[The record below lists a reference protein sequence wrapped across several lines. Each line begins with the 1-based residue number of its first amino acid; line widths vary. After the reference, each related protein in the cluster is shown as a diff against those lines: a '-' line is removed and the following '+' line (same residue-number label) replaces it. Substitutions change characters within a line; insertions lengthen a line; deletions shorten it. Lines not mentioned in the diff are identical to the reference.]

1 MPECL
6 EMGMSGR
13 FALLTVASFL
23 LLAFPL
29 DLAGAQEE
37 QTVSCTVLVDWE
49 EDWYW
54 AESGDYVPSI
64 LHRYRVTF
72 EPPFSNGSS
81 PGFANVSVT
90 HLREGID
97 IVGQSPIMLV
107 AGGEIDIVLPE
118 EPDFGDS
125 ISISVTTDEAECSR
139 QLNITNWNQ
148 PIADHEVTRETHW
161 SMSGLDGDGEGI
173 SFDGRGWQRRVG
185 NILESNELGNG
196 SLFLDLTNGSEGPV
210 VDLEL
215 DRIWLN
221 ETYEGTE
228 LVRQDFEMS
237 GTGALFLVSGQ
248 EGGGITIDAR
258 VSDAY
263 ILRSF
268 QEGEVSERMRFQ
280 GDGWISLNGGDN
292 ESSGGAFGEVFL
304 LYFETWDDDGF
315 RRLQDIQ
322 IEANASMRISGWQES
337 FSFELEELIFREKWE
352 EGIRTDQFTR
362 VFGSGDFDFVASEEP
377 LYIEVN
383 GTIPILHFESEAGE
397 TVADSLIV
405 DGTYDGDA
413 EGSFGFVRQIVESGV
428 FENATGAQF
437 EADKIRV
444 ETWFNVSATPF
455 GGPVDEELE
464 ADHNLTFEYVVP
476 QEDWSNR
483 TIRYTYV
490 EDNGT
495 VEEEYPENSP
505 VISYAQSPEATSIFS
520 GNISRETGVCPQT
533 LQVGD
538 SFSLTGNRGMVLD
551 VSVSGSSIQEVDG
564 HQVTIAEWNGN
575 YGDMSQAFGSVINEG
590 ILAGLLNEISR
601 TVQVDLGEGD
611 VAGVSFIENQK
622 IDRITSPSIITLDE
636 NTPPSFS
643 SDGNPAVR
651 FREGILTAEGGI
663 AHLEV
668 SINDVDTDTIAVS
681 VDLSGLGIGMVEL
694 SDSGTQGDLIIH
706 DGIWT
711 SIIEHNGLEHGSV
724 PVSVTMQD
732 IWVSVTEEATIDIAN
747 PPPRIIEVD
756 FSPSETI
763 RGEQVELSLVAYDGH
778 GISHVSVDL
787 QVVGAGYTPLHYSS
801 PLQIKV
807 GEGAS
812 AEFFDAQI
820 WTGNFVLPNNM
831 APGQQSIPILVEDE
845 AGASDTTTMTG
856 GILSRDSFKQ
866 AKKLNIENQSPR
878 ISNLSV
884 LQDGSPVD
892 EITSPISGSPVNYT
906 LEIHVEDIDGVSSA
920 QAKIGR
926 LAPIGQSESWLLLKD
941 DGAGPDRV
949 EGDGIFSLQFSARSS
964 LWEGEMPVMIR
975 ATDVYLSMTP
985 ADEQSHNLTIVKASS
1000 SGSSSSFIT
1009 DHSAELVVASM
1020 GALLLLGAGAFAY
1033 IIRNSE
1039 LE

>member
-1 MPECL
+1 MTR
-6 EMGMSGR
+6 S
-13 FALLTVASFL
+13 FAVLTVASFL

-29 DLAGAQEE
+29 DMAGAQED
-37 QTVSCTVLVDWE
+37 QSISCTVLVDWD

-54 AESGDYVPSI
+54 DESDDYVPSI

-81 PGFANVSVT
+81 PGIANVSVA
-90 HLREGID
+90 HLRDGID
-97 IVGQSPIMLV
+97 IAGQSPSTLV
-107 AGGEIDIVLPE
+107 AGGEIDIILPE

-125 ISISVTTDEAECSR
+125 ISISVNTDDAECTR

-161 SMSGLDGDGEGI
+161 SMSGLEGDGEGI

-185 NILESNELGNG
+185 TILESNELGNG

-228 LVRQDFEMS
+228 LIRQDFEMS
-237 GTGALFLVSGQ
+237 GAGSLFLVSGQ
-248 EGGGITIDAR
+248 EGEGITIDAR

-263 ILRSF
+263 VLRSF

-304 LYFETWDDDGF
+304 LYFETWDEDGF

-322 IEANASMRISGWQES
+322 IEANASMRISGLQES

-377 LYIEVN
+377 LFIEVN

-397 TVADSLIV
+397 TVADTLIV

-428 FENATGAQF
+428 FENSTGAQF
-437 EADKIRV
+437 EADKIRD
-444 ETWFNVSATPF
+444 ESWFNVSATPF
-455 GGPVDEELE
+455 GGPIDEELE
-464 ADHNLTFEYVVP
+464 AEHNLTFEYVVP

-505 VISYAQSPEATSIFS
+505 VISYAQSPDATTIFS

-533 LQVGD
+533 LLVGD
-538 SFSLTGNRGMVLD
+538 SFSLTGNRAMVLD
-551 VSVSGSSIQEVDG
+551 VSVSGTSIQEVDG
-564 HQVTIAEWNGN
+564 HQVSVAEWNGN
-575 YGDMSQAFGSVINEG
+575 YGDMSQAYGSVINEG
-590 ILAGLLNEISR
+590 ILAGMLNEISR
-601 TVQVDLGEGD
+601 TVQVELGEGD
-611 VAGVSFIENQK
+611 GSGVSFIENQK

-643 SDGNPAVR
+643 NDGNPAVR
-651 FREGILTAEGGI
+651 FREGILTAEGGV

-668 SINDVDTDTIAVS
+668 SIDDIDTDTIAVS
-681 VDLSGLGIGMVEL
+681 VDLSGLGKGVVDL
-694 SDSGTQGDLIIH
+694 SDSGTQGDLVIH

-711 SIIEHNGLEHGSV
+711 AMIEHNGLQHGSV

-732 IWVSVTEEATIDIAN
+732 IWVSVTEESTIDVTN
-747 PPPRIIEVD
+747 PPPRVIELD

-763 RGEQVELSLVAYDGH
+763 RGEQVEMSLVVYDGH
-778 GISHVSVDL
+778 GVSQVSVDL
-787 QVVGAGYTPLHYSS
+787 QVVGAGQTPLQYSS
-801 PLQIKV
+801 PLQIQV
-807 GEGAS
+807 ARGSS
-812 AEFFDAQI
+812 AEYFDAQI

-831 APGQQSIPILVEDE
+831 APGKQSIPILVEDE

-856 GILSRDSFKQ
+856 GILSKDAYKQ
-866 AKKLNIENQSPR
+866 AKKLHIDNQSPS
-878 ISNLSV
+878 IYNLSV
-884 LQDGSPVD
+884 LHDGSLVD
-892 EITSPISGSPVNYT
+892 AITSPISGTPINYT

-941 DGAGPDRV
+941 DGSGPDRV
-949 EGDGIFSLQFSARSS
+949 AGDGIFSLHFSARSS

-1000 SGSSSSFIT
+1000 SGSSSSWIT